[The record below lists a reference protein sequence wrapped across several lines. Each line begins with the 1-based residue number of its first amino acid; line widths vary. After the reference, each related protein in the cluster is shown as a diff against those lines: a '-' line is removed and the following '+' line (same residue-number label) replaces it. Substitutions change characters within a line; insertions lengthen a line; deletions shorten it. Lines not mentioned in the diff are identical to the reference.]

1 MQEILPIMI
10 TAATTIVTALT
21 ATIVSWLNASKAKAT
36 YKEKL
41 AEAEKAN
48 AELKKSIIENA
59 FIICPNCGSKII
71 LKNQELHTKEL

>member
-1 MQEILPIMI
+1 MEELLPIII
-10 TAATTIVTALT
+10 TAASTIITAMT
-21 ATIVSWLNASKAKAT
+21 ATIISWLNASKAKAT

-59 FIICPNCGSKII
+59 FIICPNCGAKII
-71 LKNQELHTKEL
+71 LKNQEIHTKEL

>member
-1 MQEILPIMI
+1 MQELLPIMI
-10 TAATTIVTALT
+10 TATTTIVTALT

-48 AELKKSIIENA
+48 AELRKSIIENA
-59 FIICPNCGSKII
+59 FIICPNCGTKII
-71 LKNQELHTKEL
+71 LKNQEIHTKEI

>member
-1 MQEILPIMI
+1 MQELLPIMI
-10 TAATTIVTALT
+10 TATTTIVTALT
-21 ATIVSWLNASKAKAT
+21 ATIVSWLNASKAKAR

-59 FIICPNCGSKII
+59 FIICPNCGTKII
-71 LKNQELHTKEL
+71 LKNQEIHTKEI

>member
-1 MQEILPIMI
+1 MQELLPIMI
-10 TAATTIVTALT
+10 TATTTIITALT

-48 AELKKSIIENA
+48 AELRKSIIENA
-59 FIICPNCGSKII
+59 FIICPNCGTKII
-71 LKNQELHTKEL
+71 LKNQDIHTKEI